1 MITIVN
7 YGMGNLGSLL
17 NMFKRIGVKARIE
30 SDPEAV
36 RDAEKLVLPGVGAF
50 DAAMHRI
57 NETPGLRAALDHK
70 ALIERVPVIGVCLG
84 MQLLTRSSEE
94 GKLPALA
101 GLTGRLYAS
110 HELMVSKCPIWLECS
125 ASRHAKCAHQ
135 RYRHRATLLLRALL
149 FREGRQSCA
158 FADAYAVWSRVRFGD
173 WP

>member
-125 ASRHAKCAHQ
+125 ASPP
-135 RYRHRATLLLRALL
+135 
-149 FREGRQSCA
+149 RQ
-158 FADAYAVWSRVRFGD
+158 VRS
-173 WP
+173 PA